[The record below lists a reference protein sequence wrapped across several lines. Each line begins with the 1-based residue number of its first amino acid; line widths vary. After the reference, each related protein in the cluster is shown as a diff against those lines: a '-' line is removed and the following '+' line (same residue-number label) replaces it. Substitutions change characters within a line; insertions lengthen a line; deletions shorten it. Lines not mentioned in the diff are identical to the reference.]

1 MSRRGARRRP
11 KAAAAAAVLAG
22 IAALAGP
29 QLAHA
34 QPAEPAPTPAPTG
47 DGTATPATDPTASA
61 ETPTPPAAEP
71 DPAAEAAAAAKRESM
86 AALVDVFDDK
96 NRVPENP
103 ALDILD
109 ANALNVVKPGS
120 VKDLGTDLR
129 ALVAGGKIVPQVA
142 VEVSP
147 YALAVG
153 RRTSYED
160 YRRHKYVSILHRLS
174 ISLATTSVGSGDT
187 AATVGAV
194 GVRVRLIDRSDWRL
208 DDTAVG
214 CALAATAPPKAPEQ
228 PPEGGV
234 VVPAPESATEDAKQ
248 AKAIK
253 DCFVKARKRTGSWN
267 ARQFAL
273 GGAISSAFPG
283 GKLAA
288 DIRDLS
294 GWISWADKLGA
305 SGLLVVTGK
314 YLFAD
319 TRREGELRQPARHS
333 ASIAAELE
341 RRGSRFGVLGSVGF
355 GRRWSD
361 DGDAMTWVGAW
372 VTQVGGG
379 VQLRVSDATWVELRA
394 SAQLIDGEDGAFV
407 SLANFKWNF
416 DVRPVQDK

>member
-1 MSRRGARRRP
+1 VSTRR
-11 KAAAAAAVLAG
+11 AAAAAAVLAG
-22 IAALAGP
+22 IAALAAP
-29 QLAHA
+29 RRVHA
-34 QPAEPAPTPAPTG
+34 QPAEPEPATTPTG
-47 DGTATPATDPTASA
+47 DATPAADPAASA
-61 ETPTPPAAEP
+61 ETPTPPAAP
-71 DPAAEAAAAAKRESM
+71 DPAAEAAAAAKRASV
-86 AALVDVFDDK
+86 ADLVDVFDDK

-147 YALAVG
+147 YALAFG
-153 RRTSYED
+153 RRTTYED
-160 YRRHKYVSILHRLS
+160 YRRHKYVSILHRLTV
-174 ISLATTSVGSGDT
+174 SLATTSVGTGDA

-214 CALAATAPPKAPEQ
+214 CALAATAPPKPPQQ
-228 PPEGGV
+228 PGNGGV
-234 VVPAPESATEDAKQ
+234 VVVPTPEDNAAEEAKE

-253 DCFVKARKRTGSWN
+253 ACFDKARKRVGSWN
-267 ARQFAL
+267 ARQLAL

-294 GWISWADKLGA
+294 GWISWADKLGG
-305 SGLLVVTGK
+305 SGLLVVMGK

-333 ASIAAELE
+333 ASLAVELE
-341 RRGSRFGVLGSVGF
+341 RRGSRFGVLGSLGV

-361 DGDAMTWVGAW
+361 DGDAMAWVGAW
-372 VTQVGGG
+372 VAQVGGG
-379 VQLRVSDATWVELRA
+379 VQVRVSDGTWVELRA
-394 SAQLIDGEDGAFV
+394 SAQIIDGEDGRFV

-416 DVRPVQDK
+416 DVRPVKDK